1 MTDDRPPRRLVLLR
15 HGRTA
20 WNHTR
25 RAQGHADVPLDEVGH
40 AQAQAAAPYLAAMR
54 PARLWSS
61 DLAAVR
67 SGRVW
72 SSELAR
78 AAQPAERVEAAG
90 GLEVAYGARLGEFS
104 VGERTGMPWDEAV
117 KEFPQIADGVGLG
130 ERLRGVP
137 GAETDADVT
146 ARIVPAVEDCAAAL
160 APGETG
166 IGGTHGAALK
176 LALGGLVGWDESA
189 GRVLAVLDNCHW
201 TTVLV
206 PADGG
211 PRRLLDYGMGDF
223 ASSPAMG

>member
-61 DLAAVR
+61 DLA
-67 SGRVW
+67 
-72 SSELAR
+72 R
-78 AAQPAERVEAAG
+78 AAQTAEHVAAAC
-90 GLEVAYGARLGEFS
+90 GLEIAYDPRLREFS
-104 VGERTGMPWDEAV
+104 VGERTGMTWDEAV
-117 KEFPQIADGVGLG
+117 VEFPQIADGVGLG

-137 GAETDADVT
+137 GAETDAEVT

-160 APGETG
+160 EPGETG
-166 IGGTHGAALK
+166 IVVTHGAALK

-206 PADGG
+206 PADDG

-223 ASSPAMG
+223 ASSPAIG